1 MKKIVGILAAAAIF
15 ATSVFAA
22 DVSAGVRIEGSLF
35 DYKANGDIAAL
46 TFKHKN
52 EDYHKP
58 VSFSI
63 SDDKAGATFHFT
75 DQEGT
80 TMTSTKWSIWFKPLD
95 VLKITVGDWDA
106 NINVET
112 IDYNTYS
119 KIGSAGYTLSL
130 TPVDGLSFDLTFAPG
145 WQGKS
150 WLSKANGAD
159 AVVDE
164 LGLKIAYSADF
175 GTIGAIFDAKKTFEE
190 IKFGAGY
197 KNTFDSLTM
206 FVTFLGWYVKPE
218 FAKIR
223 AEAYAEYAADAI
235 KFQAFVAG
243 GYNMIGFDPLN
254 TWDFAYCDAA
264 KKAFVGAK
272 MKFSYSMDAGTF
284 YVYVKDENF
293 LADAF
298 AMQIKPGFAY
308 NVGCMSGD
316 IAVQFDIANKVAV
329 SVPVSFAVSF

>member
-1 MKKIVGILAAAAIF
+1 MKKIVGILAAAAI
-15 ATSVFAA
+15 AASVFAA

-35 DYKANGDIAAL
+35 DYDKDGNIKAL

-58 VSFSI
+58 VSFAI

-75 DQEGT
+75 DKDAT

-95 VLKITVGDWDA
+95 VLKITVGDWDT

-119 KIGSAGYTLSL
+119 GIGSAGYTLSL

-150 WLSKANGAD
+150 WLSKDNGAD
-159 AVVDE
+159 AAVAE

-175 GTIGAIFDAKKTFEE
+175 GTIGAIFDAKNTFEE

-254 TWDFAYCDAA
+254 TWDFAYCNAA

-298 AMQIKPGFAY
+298 AMTIKPGFAY